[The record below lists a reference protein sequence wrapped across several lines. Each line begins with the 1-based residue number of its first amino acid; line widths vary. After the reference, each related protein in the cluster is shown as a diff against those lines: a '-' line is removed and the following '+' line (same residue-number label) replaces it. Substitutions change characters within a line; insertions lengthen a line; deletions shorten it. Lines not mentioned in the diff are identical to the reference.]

1 MPIKQPT
8 SDYWGMLIRSLRVSQ
23 QLSQL
28 QLAEVLGVDQ
38 TTISRWERGLSKPQ
52 YNLRKAL
59 HGLARDAGL
68 ATLGDLTNIVN
79 FSPFP
84 MILVDRSKEVIAAS
98 VSSGFKPGLTVAE
111 QTPPEE
117 QIFLQDFIDQ
127 LEASGFWTGVC
138 AKFDYAFSTET
149 ECRRAVVIPITIRGQ
164 VFALTQKAW

>member
-1 MPIKQPT
+1 MPIEEPT
-8 SDYWGMLIRSLRVSQ
+8 SNYWRKLIKSLRVSQ
-23 QLSQL
+23 QFSQF

-38 TTISRWERGLSKPQ
+38 ATISRWERGLSEPQ
-52 YNLRKAL
+52 YHQRKAL

-84 MILVDRSKEVIAAS
+84 MILVNRSKEVIAAS
-98 VSSGFKPGLTVAE
+98 VCSGFKPGLTVTE

-117 QIFLQDFIDQ
+117 QVFIKDFADQ
-127 LEASGFWTGVC
+127 LEATGFWTGGC
-138 AKFDYAFSTET
+138 AKFDYAFNTET
-149 ECRRAVVIPITIRGQ
+149 ECRRAVVIPITIRGE

>member
-1 MPIKQPT
+1 MPIEEPT
-8 SDYWGMLIRSLRVSQ
+8 SNYWRKLIKSLRISQ
-23 QLSQL
+23 QFSQF

-38 TTISRWERGLSKPQ
+38 ATISRWERGLSEPQ
-52 YNLRKAL
+52 YKQRKVL

-84 MILVDRSKEVIAAS
+84 MILVDRWKEVIAAS
-98 VSSGFKPGLTVAE
+98 ESSGFKPGLTVTE

-117 QIFLQDFIDQ
+117 QVFVKDFADQ
-127 LEASGFWTGVC
+127 LEAAGFWTGGC
-138 AKFDYAFSTET
+138 AKFDYAFNTET